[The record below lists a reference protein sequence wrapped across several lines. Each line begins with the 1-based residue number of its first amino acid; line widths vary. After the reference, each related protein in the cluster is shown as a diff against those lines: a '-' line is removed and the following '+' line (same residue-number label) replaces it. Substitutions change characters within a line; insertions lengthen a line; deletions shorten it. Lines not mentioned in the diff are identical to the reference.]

1 MNRALIVSGFVALG
15 ALGWTMA
22 GCQGPPKGQTG
33 GRVPVGTTTQ
43 GEAGSGLMRTDD
55 LIEASDSISRAL
67 VADIGRVT
75 QRDFAG
81 QRVTVT
87 FGDIANKT
95 SKMSTTDFEFLRD
108 RIKTRVLGSDLAR
121 EDLRFVES
129 RARRE
134 QLREREQTSGGYMN
148 GGPRTQ
154 PSIDEGTFVFLNGD
168 MYSVDRPGTRLYYL
182 KFELMRASDGQ
193 TVFSR
198 DYEVKYRQI
207 GN

>member
-1 MNRALIVSGFVALG
+1 MNRAAIFLGYLTVVA
-15 ALGWTMA
+15 TFA
-22 GCQGPPKGQTG
+22 GCQSPPQGDQG

-55 LIEASDSISRAL
+55 LIEASDQISQALAADISR
-67 VADIGRVT
+67 VT
-75 QRDFAG
+75 ARDFAG
-81 QRVTVT
+81 QQVTVT
-87 FGDIANKT
+87 FGDIVNKT

-108 RIKTRVLGSDLAR
+108 RIKTRVVNSDLAY
-121 EDLRFVES
+121 ENLRFIEN

-148 GGPRTQ
+148 GGPRPQ
-154 PSIDEGTFVFLNGD
+154 PRVDEGTFVFLNGD